1 MSNEMS
7 LFNGGLPAHLRG
19 VELDDTTKALM
30 GGAGGTYKRI
40 SIKGSVFR
48 MIVDGKEVAKNED
61 RAMNTIIVAAAPNN
75 SRTFYS
81 STYTEGEN
89 ARPTC
94 QSTDGIKPDASVKE
108 PQSAACLT
116 CPQNI
121 AGSGNNGSRA
131 CRYSRRL
138 AVMLENDIMNSE
150 VYQLVLPAQ
159 SVFGKGENGK
169 LPLEAYARFL
179 GSQGVS
185 AAAVVTEMRFDTNS
199 ATPKLTFKAVRF
211 LDADEYATA
220 VAMGKSKEAL
230 DAVAYDP
237 SHMDNANAAP
247 AVVKPALAKP
257 EPVVAPAPRAKKQTE
272 EIDIVQFV
280 EEEEEAPA
288 PAPVVKRSAKPAEA
302 PAPKDISAILD
313 DWD

>member
-61 RAMNTIIVAAAPNN
+61 RAMNLIIVAAAPNN

-89 ARPTC
+89 TRPTC
-94 QSTDGIKPDASVKE
+94 RSTDGVKPDASVKE
-108 PQSAACLT
+108 PQSEACLT

-121 AGSGNNGSRA
+121 AGSGINGSRA
-131 CRYSRRL
+131 CRYSRHL

-211 LDADEYATA
+211 LDA
-220 VAMGKSKEAL
+220 
-230 DAVAYDP
+230 VAYEP

-247 AVVKPALAKP
+247 AVVKPTLAKP
-257 EPVVAPAPRAKKQTE
+257 EPVAAPAPRAKKQTE

-288 PAPVVKRSAKPAEA
+288 PAPVVKRSTKPAEA
-302 PAPKDISAILD
+302 PAQKDISAILD